1 MEKLLTL
8 IRWAEASGNY
18 NAFYAHAYNKDQPDF
33 SKMTVRQVRTWQDE
47 YIRKGSKSSAVGA
60 YQIIR
65 KTMDDIMKHSSI
77 PIDSLFDDKTQDIMA
92 MYLLRKRGLNSYLAG
107 NATKEAFANQLA
119 KEWASFPVIGGPKHG
134 QSFYAGDGLNH
145 ARVKPEQVMEA
156 LSA

>member
-8 IRWAEASGNY
+8 IRKAEANENY
-18 NAFYAHAYNKDQPDF
+18 NAYYRNARNKDNPDF
-33 SKMTVRQVRTWQDE
+33 SKMTVKQVRAWQNE
-47 YIRKGSKSSAVGA
+47 YVRKGSKSSAVGA

-77 PIDSLFDDKTQDIMA
+77 PVDALFNAETQDTMA
-92 MYLLRKRGLNSYLAG
+92 MYLLRKRGLNSYLAKSIS
-107 NATKEAFANQLA
+107 KEEFANNLA
-119 KEWASFPVIGGPKHG
+119 KEWASFPVIGGPKEG

-145 ARVKPEQVMEA
+145 ARVNPKQVMEA